1 MSWSEKAPG
10 RNLGLGIKDFTVTRK
25 ANQYLDA
32 ARPIKSIRLRR
43 QSGPARGQITGKWTA
58 ITPFSGDSFG
68 IIAEVKKASP
78 SAGVIAESF
87 NPVKIA

>member
-1 MSWSEKAPG
+1 MNKLFGALAIARLLTASAPRTVG
-10 RNLGLGIKDFTVTRK
+10 FLLVSSRLGKCKLNFGYCAV
-25 ANQYLDA
+25 QL
-32 ARPIKSIRLRR
+32 
-43 QSGPARGQITGKWTA
+43 
-58 ITPFSGDSFG
+58 GDSFG

>member
-1 MSWSEKAPG
+1 MA
-10 RNLGLGIKDFTVTRK
+10 LIKKFASRFQQPHVRV
-25 ANQYLDA
+25 AQRIQAECGCFLSVSSRLDKCKLNFGYCA
-32 ARPIKSIRLRR
+32 VQL
-43 QSGPARGQITGKWTA
+43 
-58 ITPFSGDSFG
+58 GDSFG

>member
-1 MSWSEKAPG
+1 VIL
-10 RNLGLGIKDFTVTRK
+10 R
-25 ANQYLDA
+25 LDYFA
-32 ARPIKSIRLRR
+32 IYSIHDSKSQL
-43 QSGPARGQITGKWTA
+43 
-58 ITPFSGDSFG
+58 GDSFG

>member
-1 MSWSEKAPG
+1 VRLFLLVSS
-10 RNLGLGIKDFTVTRK
+10 RLGKCKLNFGYCAV
-25 ANQYLDA
+25 QL
-32 ARPIKSIRLRR
+32 
-43 QSGPARGQITGKWTA
+43 
-58 ITPFSGDSFG
+58 GDSFG